1 MKVTLDTKANLN
13 ALISASNALCTEI
26 MTGMGREFTEKGYLK
41 SMRGNS
47 VTKTY
52 DVIHEDSIQGFY
64 ITHPEAF
71 RGRWNDECIDEL
83 IGLIPASAV
92 QNLKFTRTITEIP

>member
-1 MKVTLDTKANLN
+1 MKVILDTKANLN
-13 ALISASNALCTEI
+13 ALISAYNALCTEI
-26 MTGMGREFTEKGYLK
+26 MTGMGREFTEEGYLK

-52 DVIHEDSIQGFY
+52 DVIHEDSIQGKY

-71 RGRWNDECIDEL
+71 RGRWNDECIEEL
-83 IGLIPASAV
+83 ISLIPASAV
-92 QNLKFTRTITEIP
+92 QDLEFTKTATEMP